1 MLNLAV
7 SWVVLLVLVLV
18 PIFFF
23 GVPLWAPS
31 SGFMEMDNCISTPIA
46 RALSLPW
53 NVGRCSV
60 LLETGLLPSEILW
73 EYICLKVCARI
84 LSNEDNPARC

>member
-1 MLNLAV
+1 
-7 SWVVLLVLVLV
+7 
-18 PIFFF
+18 
-23 GVPLWAPS
+23 
-31 SGFMEMDNCISTPIA
+31 MEMDSCISTPTPIA

-84 LSNEDNPARC
+84 LSNEDNPVSRWITQGRSARSSVVEGVRGSAVF